1 MQTNGPTAAKPCLTA
16 NLQQEQGAAKCLL
29 LLLGGL
35 GFANTIVLPKA

>member
-16 NLQQEQGAAKCLL
+16 NPQQEQGAAKRLL

-35 GFANTIVLPKA
+35 GFANTIVLPKT